1 MSSKVLKLVEFGDLN
16 YAPKALLWVKVVCI
30 LFTHCIL
37 NIVVVLPVYWFVTIY
52 YGLGMVVLL
61 V

>member
-1 MSSKVLKLVEFGDLN
+1 MLKLVEFGDLN
-16 YAPKALLWVKVVCI
+16 YAPKPVKAHLWVKDVCI